1 VSTQADYTTE
11 EWNLVIGGPVV
22 AGTVVITADPA
33 IFGSIKESAAIAK
46 AIVEYGESS
55 SVELIQAIG
64 SSVREGHKY
73 QTPDIPKDQGTE
85 GAITALI
92 GESRRAVKIVL
103 EKSLDEAGPY
113 AQYLLDIAQRTA
125 ESSKEG
131 GVFGIGA
138 TRVSE
143 KEKAALQR
151 LAEALNVSTAD
162 DNDSHDPE
170 DD

>member
-1 VSTQADYTTE
+1 MSTKTDYTTD
-11 EWNLVIGGPVV
+11 EWNLIIGGPVA
-22 AGTVVITADPA
+22 AGTAIIAADPA

-64 SSVREGHKY
+64 SSVSEGYKY
-73 QTPDIPKDQGTE
+73 QKPDIPKDQGAE

-103 EKSLDEAGPY
+103 EKSPDEAEAY

-143 KEKAALQR
+143 KEKVALQR
-151 LAEALNVSTAD
+151 LADALNVNTFDAS
-162 DNDSHDPE
+162 
-170 DD
+170 